1 MPVKRVRNQTAA
13 QLTELR
19 GSIDGPVE
27 HSFFRAVELEPASE
41 CAAVQTGG
49 ARLLCQS
56 HTRAENKRK
65 E

>member
-41 CAAVQTGG
+41 CAAVQTG

-56 HTRAENKRK
+56 HTRAEDKRK